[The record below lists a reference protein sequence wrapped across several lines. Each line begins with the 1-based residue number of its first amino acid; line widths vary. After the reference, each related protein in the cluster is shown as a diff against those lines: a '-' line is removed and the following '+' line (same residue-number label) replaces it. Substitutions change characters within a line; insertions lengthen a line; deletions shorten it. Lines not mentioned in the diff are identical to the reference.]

1 MDPRTLP
8 PHLVEVARE
17 YADGRRA
24 PSEPRLAA
32 TVVLV
37 RDGVAAPG
45 GLEAYLLRRHVGMAF
60 AAGMSVFPGGGVDPR
75 DAELSDELWAGP
87 SAAEW
92 AARLGCAEQEAR
104 ELVCA
109 AVRETFEESGVLL
122 AGTPSAV
129 VADTTGD
136 DGEADRLALE
146 SHELSFADFLTR
158 RGLVLRTDLLAGLS
172 GWLTPTFEPKRY
184 RTWFFVAALP
194 AGQVTRDVSTET
206 DQVAWWSLG
215 DALAAVGAGEMLM
228 LPPTVVTL
236 AELYD
241 ATSTGE
247 ALATARALPWS
258 MTEPVF
264 DLESETLVIPERFGA
279 ISARALELVAARA
292 GADAAADGAGA

>member
-8 PHLVEVARE
+8 PHLVEIARE
-17 YADGRRA
+17 YADGRRT
-24 PSEPRLAA
+24 PSEPRAAA

-37 RDGVAAPG
+37 RDGAAAPG

-75 DAELSDELWAGP
+75 DADLSDELWAGP
-87 SAAEW
+87 APAQW
-92 AARLGCAEQEAR
+92 AQRLGCPEQEAR

-122 AGTPSAV
+122 AGTASSV

-136 DGEADRLALE
+136 DWEADRLALE
-146 SHELSFADFLTR
+146 SHDLSFADFLTR

-194 AGQVTRDVSTET
+194 AGQVTRDVSTES
-206 DQVAWWSLG
+206 DQVAWWSIG

-228 LPPTVVTL
+228 LPPTAVTL

-241 ATSTGE
+241 ATSTDA
-247 ALATARALPWS
+247 ALAIARALPWA

-264 DLESETLVIPERFGA
+264 DLESETLVIPERFRA
-279 ISARALELVAARA
+279 VAARALELVAAR
-292 GADAAADGAGA
+292 